1 MNKNYVLMRDVVIK
15 YHPDFK
21 SNAKLREMGL
31 EKPDFF
37 NIEKLVE
44 HTLAEVGPYTF
55 IDGDH
60 CDYDD
65 GTDCK
70 TASIRVNPSKD
81 GGVSHRGEISG
92 VTTASGSMKI
102 GGLRCII
109 YDPHA
114 VGLKYYFLPR
124 NFWQDNITFHPTS
137 GIGKIVYSYNRTT
150 RQIPKFVGY
159 ECKSFEELANKV
171 ENSYSLDNFFEIE
184 S

>member
-1 MNKNYVLMRDVVIK
+1 MRDIVTK
-15 YHPDFK
+15 HHPEFR
-21 SNAKLREMGL
+21 NNIKLRTMAL
-31 EKPDFF
+31 EHPDFF

-44 HTLAEVGPYTF
+44 HTLAEVGPYEF

-81 GGVSHRGEISG
+81 GSLTHRGEISG
-92 VTTASGSMKI
+92 VTSVSGSMKI

-109 YDPHA
+109 YNPHSD
-114 VGLKYYFLPR
+114 GLKYYFLPR
-124 NFWQDNITFHPTS
+124 KFWQENITFHPTS
-137 GIGKIVYSYNRTT
+137 GIGKIVYSYNRKT

-159 ECKSFEELANKV
+159 ECASFEELAHKKD
-171 ENSYSLDNFFEIE
+171 YSESFSDLFEFKMPDKD
-184 S
+184 